1 MPSEKI
7 SFEIVSHIG
16 VVGSRRQSGWQKE
29 LNIVSWSGNTPKFDL
44 RDWSEDHEH
53 CGRGITLFV
62 DEIKSLVDV
71 FLRYQNQKTVEDA
84 KAERAERR
92 ERYENSRRT
101 SNQWGRSE
109 EEDEAEDKSNE
120 EISDGTAFAG
130 GAEMAEMTAEAEAL
144 PDEDSEELKLNTAA
158 VPDMEYERI
167 SETPF

>member
-1 MPSEKI
+1 
-7 SFEIVSHIG
+7 
-16 VVGSRRQSGWQKE
+16 

-109 EEDEAEDKSNE
+109 EEDEAEETPAVEKLDE
-120 EISDGTAFAG
+120 TAVDGG
-130 GAEMAEMTAEAEAL
+130 VEMAEAATEAETL
-144 PDEDSEELKLNTAA
+144 PEEDSDELKLNAAA
-158 VPDMEYERI
+158 VPAMEYERI